1 MYHILTH
8 KHTSGLT
15 GLTGFSAGPAMK
27 LLLHPWAHIWPRC
40 KHVKEKR
47 VFCHNL
53 LLKSDVFLGGSSQ
66 RPNQWLRISEKGKEA
81 VLSSHP
87 PPPHSEPLCCR
98 LVAKLCP
105 TLCNPTDYSPPGSSV
120 CGISQAKILEWVAIS
135 FSRGSALIQGS
146 NLGLLHWRQILSYWA
161 TREAPSLHVPT
172 SLKWASWNFPGGP
185 EVGTPH
191 FR

>member
-1 MYHILTH
+1 MMFGKKCFVKIMCYFPKTKFNKGISEILSNVQLCFSRQNFFKTPCRCKCYMYHILTH

-98 LVAKLCP
+98 LVDKLCP

-120 CGISQAKILEWVAIS
+120 
-135 FSRGSALIQGS
+135 
-146 NLGLLHWRQILSYWA
+146 
-161 TREAPSLHVPT
+161 
-172 SLKWASWNFPGGP
+172 
-185 EVGTPH
+185 
-191 FR
+191 